1 MDLPKLEHDIIGRLR
16 SSVSIEPRGLNDY
29 RIALPFTYPDGDCI
43 KIILKR
49 NADSWE
55 LTDEGHT
62 SMFLSYYNINLARA
76 AQSSFLETVLTS
88 HYIEDNDGRFVMH
101 GIANGDIA
109 GAVLTFAQGLL
120 RISDLSLWNRE
131 VSKRNFK
138 EDFRQAVTS
147 GVKGREIVFDYYD
160 KAHDTQRAYPI
171 DSMVMLR
178 NRRQLYI
185 FGVNSDEKAHRAM
198 VSIYYLREYT
208 PYIPTCIIYA
218 GETNVGGV
226 TRSKVNDVADKTLS
240 SLEAAPLLE
249 TFIAKYE
256 IAG

>member
-1 MDLPKLEHDIIGRLR
+1 MDLPKLEHDIIGQLR

-88 HYIEDNDGRFVMH
+88 HYMEDNDGRFVMH

-109 GAVLTFAQGLL
+109 GAVFTFAQGLL
-120 RISDLSLWNRE
+120 RISDLSLWHRE
-131 VSKRNFK
+131 VS
-138 EDFRQAVTS
+138 
-147 GVKGREIVFDYYD
+147 
-160 KAHDTQRAYPI
+160 
-171 DSMVMLR
+171 
-178 NRRQLYI
+178 
-185 FGVNSDEKAHRAM
+185 
-198 VSIYYLREYT
+198 
-208 PYIPTCIIYA
+208 
-218 GETNVGGV
+218 
-226 TRSKVNDVADKTLS
+226 
-240 SLEAAPLLE
+240 
-249 TFIAKYE
+249 
-256 IAG
+256 

>member
-88 HYIEDNDGRFVMH
+88 HCMEDNDGRFIMH

-109 GAVLTFAQGLL
+109 GAVFTFTQGLL
-120 RISDLSLWNRE
+120 RISDLSLWHRE

-138 EDFRQAVTS
+138 EDFRQAVIS
-147 GVKGREIVFDYYD
+147 GVKGRDIVFDNYD
-160 KAHDTQRAYPI
+160 MAHDTQRAYPI
-171 DSMVMLR
+171 DRYGCTQEPPSTVHIRCQLR
-178 NRRQLYI
+178 RKGSPCYGQHLLLTRIYAI
-185 FGVNSDEKAHRAM
+185 YSDLH
-198 VSIYYLREYT
+198 YLRWGDECWRRHT
-208 PYIPTCIIYA
+208 QQ
-218 GETNVGGV
+218 GQ
-226 TRSKVNDVADKTLS
+226 
-240 SLEAAPLLE
+240 
-249 TFIAKYE
+249 
-256 IAG
+256 